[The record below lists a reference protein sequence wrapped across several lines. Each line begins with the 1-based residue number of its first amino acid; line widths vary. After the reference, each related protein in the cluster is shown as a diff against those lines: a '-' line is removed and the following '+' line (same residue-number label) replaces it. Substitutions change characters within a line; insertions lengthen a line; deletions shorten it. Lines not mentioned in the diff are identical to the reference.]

1 MTTLEPL
8 LEVRDLRVC
17 FGPAAR
23 PARAVD
29 GVSFQV
35 GAGETVALV
44 GESGCGKSVTALSLA
59 RLVPEPPG
67 WYAGGQIRY
76 AGEDLLQQPS
86 AGLRGVRGREIAYV
100 FQEPADALNPLF
112 TVGAQV
118 MEAIRLHR
126 HHEDAPAAAVAL
138 LGKVGLPDPAAL
150 IKAYP
155 HQLSGGMQQR
165 VMIAMA
171 LACRPKLLVADEPT
185 TALDV
190 TIQAELMDLLARLQA
205 ELGMAVLLIT
215 HNLGIVARIARRVYV
230 MYAGRLVESGPVRE
244 VLDHPAHP
252 YTRALLDA
260 VPRLTGSRARVSGI
274 AGSVPDPS
282 DWPTGCRF
290 HPRCPRAQAVC
301 RERMPADE
309 EAGAGRAVACHFWR
323 DA

>member
-1 MTTLEPL
+1 MASMEPL
-8 LEVRDLRVC
+8 LEVRGLRVC
-17 FGPAAR
+17 FGPADR

-29 GVSFQV
+29 GVSFRV
-35 GAGETVALV
+35 DAGETVALV

-67 WYAGGQIRY
+67 WYAGGEIRFV
-76 AGEDLLQQPS
+76 GTDLMRLRP

-112 TVGAQV
+112 TIGAQV

-126 HHEDAPAAAVAL
+126 PDEEAQSIAASL
-138 LGKVGLPDPAAL
+138 LEKVGLPAPEAL
-150 IKAYP
+150 MRAYP

-171 LACRPKLLVADEPT
+171 LACRPRLLVADEPT

-190 TIQAELMDLLARLQA
+190 TIQAEIMDLLQNLQA
-205 ELGMAVLLIT
+205 ELGMAILLIT
-215 HNLGIVARIARRVYV
+215 HNLGIVARIAQRVYV
-230 MYAGRLVESGPVRE
+230 MYAGRIVESGPVRN

-274 AGSVPDPS
+274 AGSVPDPA
-282 DWPTGCRF
+282 DWPAGCRF
-290 HPRCPRAQAVC
+290 HPRCPRAQALC
-301 RERMPADE
+301 RERLPAVE
-309 EAGAGRAVACHFWR
+309 EAGPGRSVACHFWR